1 MCCNYFNDH
10 FSCVFKLCLFLSDDL
25 DSSHWFTS
33 QPLER
38 ATLESMLTR
47 ILAVRE
53 VLTEASKRRSSATTG
68 GESLQ

>member
-1 MCCNYFNDH
+1 MCF
-10 FSCVFKLCLFLSDDL
+10 FLSNGL
-25 DSSHWFTS
+25 HSSHWFTS

-53 VLTEASKRRSSATTG
+53 VLTEAPKRRSSASTG

>member
-1 MCCNYFNDH
+1 MFHVFIEMDFSVCN
-10 FSCVFKLCLFLSDDL
+10 DL
-25 DSSHWFTS
+25 DSSHWFTP

-53 VLTEASKRRSSATTG
+53 VLTEATKRRPSAATG
-68 GESLQ
+68 GESLQSK